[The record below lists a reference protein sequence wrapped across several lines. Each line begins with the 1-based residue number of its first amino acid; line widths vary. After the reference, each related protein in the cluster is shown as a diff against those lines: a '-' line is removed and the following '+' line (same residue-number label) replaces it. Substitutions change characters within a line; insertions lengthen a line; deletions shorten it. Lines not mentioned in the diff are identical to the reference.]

1 MNQFLG
7 NGHKPCI
14 FGRRLIYFAHD
25 FKLQTFDST
34 CKNRST
40 ANSGAW
46 LMNALNVAWKLY
58 PFTLIFLTLLSICAA
73 LASFIFKYIY
83 YGKHSWWFDKLLRGQ
98 TYYRPYL
105 TLGTVF
111 SKSKWL
117 TPWPRHRDGGR
128 GKKDSIQILDVE
140 RDTDNALWVYWGRKG
155 VVKVILNHQNW
166 SWDRS
171 FYWILSHKLSKK
183 ADSLYDKKIP
193 QRITKKLRKIV
204 VVFVVTAVPFRCFAI
219 SLQKKHCQFLFTW
232 NKNSLDLW
240 GIKTSILGG

>member
-1 MNQFLG
+1 MQHWLPLFSNIYIMESIADGLTNSFVARHTTDHTLRLELFSRNQ
-7 NGHKPCI
+7 NG
-14 FGRRLIYFAHD
+14 
-25 FKLQTFDST
+25 S
-34 CKNRST
+34 
-40 ANSGAW
+40 
-46 LMNALNVAWKLY
+46 
-58 PFTLIFLTLLSICAA
+58 
-73 LASFIFKYIY
+73 
-83 YGKHSWWFDKLLRGQ
+83 
-98 TYYRPYL
+98 
-105 TLGTVF
+105 
-111 SKSKWL
+111 
-117 TPWPRHRDGGR
+117 RHRDGGR
-128 GKKDSIQILDVE
+128 GKKDWIQILDVE